1 MKFHKLLFKRL
12 ARGGGAS
19 VEVARSSVRVILSY
33 IESRGLA
40 WAFSNTQKNCLQLC
54 FKCPYADLW
63 QSSGDSQRPPLRI
76 LPAHNSAGNCLRG
89 SLCLL

>member
-33 IESRGLA
+33 IMS
-40 WAFSNTQKNCLQLC
+40 
-54 FKCPYADLW
+54 
-63 QSSGDSQRPPLRI
+63 LR
-76 LPAHNSAGNCLRG
+76 LS
-89 SLCLL
+89 